1 MPKKVTRQVAIVG
14 SKRQVLNGTADKTSG
29 GLKARDLMVNKRGT
43 VVSKK
48 QHAHGL
54 AMASNLRP
62 RTSAPRSGRR
72 KMRGGEMSAYSSAG
86 GNIFD
91 DIVGGIGKVVDTGM
105 KLAPAI
111 AHFV

>member
-1 MPKKVTRQVAIVG
+1 MPKKVTRRVAIVG
-14 SKRQVLNGTADKTSG
+14 SKRQVLSGTADKTSG
-29 GLKARDLMVNKRGT
+29 GLKACDLMVNKRGT

-54 AMASNLRP
+54 KMASNLRP
-62 RTSAPRSGRR
+62 RTAMAGRR

-111 AHFV
+111 AHFI